1 MGLVSTSMRASG
13 LDRRYGLM
21 ARSLGHF
28 LRHDMLAA
36 LLAIVAAAGV
46 WQVVSL
52 FYTAAWLPPPASVVA
67 ATQSLLTDPDFRGDL
82 LLSLGAAG
90 LGFGIA
96 VVVGGAVGF
105 MMAVSRLAEMALRFY
120 VDALL
125 IVPSVMLAPVLVV
138 IFGINWLNVIALS
151 TLFGTSIIAINS
163 AAAVRCV
170 DRTWVEVGQVM
181 GASRGTL
188 VRRFMIPGI
197 LPQFFGGLHLGV
209 ARAFKGMVIG
219 QVFLGVIGIGGY
231 LARFQQGF
239 DGAGIWSVALLL
251 IASALVTTW
260 TVKAVDHVVNFWAYR
275 D

>member
-1 MGLVSTSMRASG
+1 MSSAAAPAAGTY
-13 LDRRYGLM
+13 RRYGLM
-21 ARSLGHF
+21 ARSLAHF
-28 LRHDMLAA
+28 LRQDVLAA
-36 LLAIVAAAGV
+36 VLAVTAAALV
-46 WQVVSL
+46 WQMVSF
-52 FYTAAWLPPPASVVA
+52 FYTAAWLPAPASVA
-67 ATQSLLTDPDFRGDL
+67 SATGQLLTDPVFRSDL

-90 LGFGIA
+90 LGFAIA
-96 VVVGGAVGF
+96 VVVGGVLGF
-105 MMAVSRLAEMALRFY
+105 TMAVSRLADMALRFY

-151 TLFGTSIIAINS
+151 TLFGTSIVAINS

-181 GASRGTL
+181 GASRTTL
-188 VRRFMIPGI
+188 IRRFMIPGI
-197 LPQFFGGLHLGV
+197 LPQFFGGLHLGI

-231 LARFQQGF
+231 LARFQQAF
-239 DGAGIWSVALLL
+239 DGAGIWSIALLL
-251 IASALVTTW
+251 IASALLTSW
-260 TVKAVDHVVNFWAYR
+260 TVKAVDHVINFWAYR